1 MSTTQELS
9 QREREDLER
18 IFALLDTEQR
28 GRVSFS
34 QLRTLLQQVVA
45 AGEEGPGPHSQNKRR
60 PALERVLRAPAFA
73 DSNNTSNDNETDRE
87 LSFRDFVQLL
97 TTAEAAASPAAR
109 VFRIMDVDGKGY
121 IDVKDLQRVAAD
133 LGEAMEEDELEEMIA
148 RAASMPEGRVT
159 LADLEAVLHQ
169 KLFA

>member
-1 MSTTQELS
+1 MSTTTTTQELS

-34 QLRTLLQQVVA
+34 QLRTLLQQVA

-60 PALERVLRAPAFA
+60 PALERVLRSPAFA
-73 DSNNTSNDNETDRE
+73 DSNDNSNDTDRE

-97 TTAEAAASPAAR
+97 TTAEAEASPAAR
-109 VFRIMDVDGKGY
+109 VFRLMDVDGKGY